1 MLGGPANIR
10 DFSYYFAKL
19 RLTLSDRA
27 TDDDTG
33 LLAPPPAVLGLIE
46 DTT

>member
-33 LLAPPPAVLGLIE
+33 LLHTPAVLGLIE